1 MARQFGTRITLEV
14 MEQRLQGM
22 PIAPSPSSS
31 RSEVA
36 DNKLT
41 VRSIRGLKATP
52 VAPPVVSWES
62 DDTDA
67 RLIRD
72 WLSELQ
78 MLKPI

>member
-41 VRSIRGLKATP
+41 VRSIR
-52 VAPPVVSWES
+52 
-62 DDTDA
+62 D
-67 RLIRD
+67 
-72 WLSELQ
+72 
-78 MLKPI
+78 